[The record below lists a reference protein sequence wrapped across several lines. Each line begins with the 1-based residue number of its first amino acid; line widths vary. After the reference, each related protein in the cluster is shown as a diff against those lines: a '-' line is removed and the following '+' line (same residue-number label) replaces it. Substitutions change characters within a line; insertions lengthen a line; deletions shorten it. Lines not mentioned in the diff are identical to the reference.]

1 MPAATDYTVLVD
13 GYNVIHQHPAWR
25 RLPLQAARRQL
36 ILWLNGARWPVPV
49 GRILVIFDSPDG
61 QPGAGAGA
69 VRVQFAAPSADAE
82 LQAQIRASRTPGR
95 LLVVSDDLEILRT
108 AKSHGA
114 VRHSCRWL
122 LSRPQASEPNSAARR
137 GREGAGRRDDRGPL
151 PAASARRITEEL
163 AKRWLKP
170 S

>member
-1 MPAATDYTVLVD
+1 MPAAPDYTVLVD

-25 RLPLQAARRQL
+25 RLPLEAARRQL
-36 ILWLNGARWPVPV
+36 ILRLSGTRWPMPV
-49 GRILVIFDSPDG
+49 GRVLVVFDSPDG
-61 QPGAGAGA
+61 QPGTGTGA

-82 LQAQIRASRTPGR
+82 LQAQIRSSRTPKR
-95 LLVVSDDLEILRT
+95 LLVISDDLEILRT

-114 VRHSCRWL
+114 ARHSCRWL
-122 LSRPQASEPNSAARR
+122 LSRPPAHEPGPGTPG
-137 GREGAGRRDDRGPL
+137 GREGAGRTDDRGSL